1 MLVKAFFKEF
11 LVEKKA
17 WLTVKSSG
25 GTENSL
31 SPPSVW
37 HTKTQCQTRTTA
49 VAPVDQCQLLEKQ
62 TLGEQVPP
70 VSFS

>member
-31 SPPSVW
+31 SPPTARCS
-37 HTKTQCQTRTTA
+37 TNEKKKSTRQIPKT
-49 VAPVDQCQLLEKQ
+49 
-62 TLGEQVPP
+62 
-70 VSFS
+70 